1 MFSVSRRAS
10 ILAPG
15 LLLIASLVLMPGLA
29 GRHSPMNL
37 AGSVASADANTP
49 RSYGEFI
56 RGAYVGALGRLP
68 TCAEEQAEFDALV
81 YATASGNR
89 LGEARRFVST
99 LFETQASYDSPDD
112 TVYCQTPA
120 YEAINPA
127 YCNPFVNYWSD
138 VFITDLYQG
147 FLLREPEQ
155 TGFDAWMSVIPTVG
169 RKHVLNG
176 FRDSTEF
183 SIIVGALYEGT
194 RRCCIRCPR
203 GYVLDPESCSC
214 EPF

>member
-1 MFSVSRRAS
+1 MKAAR
-10 ILAPG
+10 
-15 LLLIASLVLMPGLA
+15 
-29 GRHSPMNL
+29 SPN
-37 AGSVASADANTP
+37 SSD
-49 RSYGEFI
+49 R
-56 RGAYVGALGRLP
+56 GRLP
-68 TCAEEQAEFDALV
+68 TCEEEQAEFDALV

-99 LFETQASYDSPDD
+99 LFKTQASYDSPDD

-155 TGFDAWMSVIPTVG
+155 SGFDAWMGVIPTVG

-183 SIIVGALYEGT
+183 LIIVDALYEGT
-194 RRCCIRCPR
+194 RRCCITRCPR
-203 GYVLDPESCSC
+203 GYILDPEGCFC
-214 EPF
+214 EPL